1 MLRDALGAASKP
13 VSTKKK
19 KVKIKKRCCDSK
31 RMCAGCPL
39 RPENGGPGRKK
50 RRKP

>member
-1 MLRDALGAASKP
+1 MATSKRDN
-13 VSTKKK
+13 TKKI
-19 KVKIKKRCCDSK
+19 KIKKRCCDSK

-39 RPENGGPGRKK
+39 RVENGGKGRKK

>member
-1 MLRDALGAASKP
+1 MLRRELGAASKP
-13 VSTKKK
+13 VSTKK

>member
-1 MLRDALGAASKP
+1 LGAGKHQKKI
-13 VSTKKK
+13 STKKK
-19 KVKIKKRCCDSK
+19 VKVKKRCCDSK

-39 RPENGGPGRKK
+39 RPENGGPGRGK

>member
-1 MLRDALGAASKP
+1 MGAGKKQAK
-13 VSTKKK
+13 VKTKK
-19 KVKIKKRCCDSK
+19 KVKIKKRCCESK
-31 RMCAGCPL
+31 RMCAGCPM

>member
-1 MLRDALGAASKP
+1 MGAGKHSDKGKIK
-13 VSTKKK
+13 TKK

-31 RMCAGCPL
+31 RMWAGCPL

>member
-1 MLRDALGAASKP
+1 MGAGKHPDKGSIK
-13 VSTKKK
+13 TK

-39 RPENGGPGRKK
+39 RPENGGPGRRK

>member
-1 MLRDALGAASKP
+1 MLRGALGAASKP
-13 VSTKKK
+13 TKKK
-19 KVKIKKRCCDSK
+19 IKVKKRCCDSK

>member
-1 MLRDALGAASKP
+1 MLRGALAPATKSI
-13 VSTKKK
+13 STKK

>member
-1 MLRDALGAASKP
+1 LGAGKHSDKGKIK
-13 VSTKKK
+13 TKKT
-19 KVKIKKRCCDSK
+19 VKIKKRCCDSK

-39 RPENGGPGRKK
+39 RPENGGPGRRK

>member
-1 MLRDALGAASKP
+1 LGAGKHQKI
-13 VSTKKK
+13 TTKK
-19 KVKIKKRCCDSK
+19 KVKVKKRCCDSK

-39 RPENGGPGRKK
+39 RPENGGPGSRK

>member
-1 MLRDALGAASKP
+1 MLHRALGAAAKIM
-13 VSTKKK
+13 KK

-31 RMCAGCPL
+31 RLCAGCPL